1 MRLIVTDGGRFERVD
16 ADVPRA
22 TSVETY
28 RIEDAVERR
37 AALYTHDEQIDR
49 LAASRLSFPEL
60 VLDVDEDGPSDGLLT
75 GDQPRFLAPV
85 TARAEQSTH
94 APAPPFRTGSGWCGC
109 PPCVEPHQ
117 AHRPPATA
125 SAGGTPS

>member
-1 MRLIVTDGGRFERVD
+1 MWRNITHPGQDGLRVRLIVTDGGRFERVD

-37 AALYTHDEQIDR
+37 AALYTHDEQLDR

-60 VLDVDEDGPSDGLLT
+60 VLDVDEDGP
-75 GDQPRFLAPV
+75 
-85 TARAEQSTH
+85 
-94 APAPPFRTGSGWCGC
+94 
-109 PPCVEPHQ
+109 
-117 AHRPPATA
+117 
-125 SAGGTPS
+125 